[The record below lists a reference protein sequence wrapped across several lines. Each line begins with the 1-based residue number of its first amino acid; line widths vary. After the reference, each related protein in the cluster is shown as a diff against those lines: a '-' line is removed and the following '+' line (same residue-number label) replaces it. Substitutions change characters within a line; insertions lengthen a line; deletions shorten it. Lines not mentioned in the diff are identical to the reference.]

1 MTKLTDTQ
9 LLILSKAAQRDDH
22 AVEPP
27 STPKGATAQ
36 KVVRKLI
43 KDGLV
48 AEAAGGPDLP
58 VWRREEDG
66 RPVSLVITA
75 AGLDAIGIAPEDRE
89 EGNEP
94 ETPPIARDA
103 DDSSGDSGNV
113 PDEPDQ
119 PAKTPRAGT
128 KLTAVV
134 QLLEREGGASISD
147 LTAATGW
154 LPHTARA
161 ALTGLRKRG
170 YRIETARGE
179 DRKSIYRIIGSATFD
194 EREDHADLAGD
205 GEA

>member
-22 AVEPP
+22 GIEPP
-27 STPKGATAQ
+27 SKLKGAAAQ

-43 KDGLV
+43 KDGLL
-48 AEAAGGPDLP
+48 AEAAGPDLP

-66 RPVSLVITA
+66 RPVSLLITA
-75 AGLDAIGIAPEDRE
+75 AGLEAIGIAPEDRE
-89 EGNEP
+89 EGREP

-119 PAKTPRAGT
+119 PAKTPCAGT

-134 QLLEREGGASISD
+134 QLLEREGGVSIGD
-147 LTAATGW
+147 FTAATGW

-161 ALTGLRKRG
+161 ALTGLRSSRSG
-170 YRIETARGE
+170 GCQWPFR
-179 DRKSIYRIIGSATFD
+179 
-194 EREDHADLAGD
+194 
-205 GEA
+205 